1 MWTINILRLGQNRL
15 IDMIRGWVF
24 GEISFQKSLPFHKH
38 AGLAEHNYWIFHRKT
53 KSENDMIAAETM
65 AEDPEVIKAFEAVM
79 EANQSLSN
87 ETFNA

>member
-24 GEISFQKSLPFHKH
+24 GENSFQKSLLLHKR

-53 KSENDMIAAETM
+53 QSESDMIAAETM